1 MRVSEHAVHQMPCA
15 LLQATLSTQC
25 VQNVMLCTCIVPN
38 IIFILLINN
47 DEQVDLDFA
56 EENDQRVQLIVHSL
70 KPPFLTSGK
79 NGTKAAF
86 GIKQKVNKLVLLR
99 SI

>member
-1 MRVSEHAVHQMPCA
+1 
-15 LLQATLSTQC
+15 
-25 VQNVMLCTCIVPN
+25 MLCTEMFCFVQALCTEQHSLLMLMFTLSCFMLH
-38 IIFILLINN
+38 IIT
-47 DEQVDLDFA
+47 QVDLDFA

-86 GIKQKVNKLVLLR
+86 GIKQKVK
-99 SI
+99 